1 MSHLINFETIH
12 GKQRGILSIYI
23 LHSIQMK
30 SKSGYE
36 LINEIKEKTEETWI
50 PSKGTI
56 YPLLKNL
63 EGEGLI
69 QIKKIEERGKNIFQ
83 ITNEGKKVLKNLI
96 KHKDQMEEK
105 FIQFRR
111 LIAEIIGEKEMDI
124 MNVLFN
130 IRKISMGLPTKQRN
144 EVVKTLEKYL
154 NSLIKIESK

>member
-1 MSHLINFETIH
+1 M
-12 GKQRGILSIYI
+12 
-23 LHSIQMK
+23 
-30 SKSGYE
+30 
-36 LINEIKEKTEETWI
+36 
-50 PSKGTI
+50 
-56 YPLLKNL
+56 LKNL

-83 ITNEGKKVLKNLI
+83 ITNEGKKVLKSLI

-154 NSLIKIESK
+154 SGLKKIDSQQI